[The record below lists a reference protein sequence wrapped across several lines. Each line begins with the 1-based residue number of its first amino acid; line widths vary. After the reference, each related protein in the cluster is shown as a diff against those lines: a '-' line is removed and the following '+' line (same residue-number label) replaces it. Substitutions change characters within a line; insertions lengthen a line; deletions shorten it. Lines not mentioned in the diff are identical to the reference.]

1 MENKKLKLEDAK
13 TGDTFTHFGK
23 TYLIVKGWHY
33 VCGIPYVRAV
43 VISQRNGDCGQI
55 RIFSLTCPIELIGF
69 SEWGNYRRDE
79 YALRLDH
86 DNMPKA
92 FDEI

>member
-1 MENKKLKLEDAK
+1 METTKLTLKDAK

-33 VCGIPYVRAV
+33 ACNIPYVRAI
-43 VISQRNGDCGQI
+43 VISPGNGDCGQI
-55 RIFSLTCPIELIGF
+55 RIFPLTCPIEFVGF

-79 YALRLDH
+79 YTLRLDF
-86 DNMPKA
+86 DNMPEV
-92 FDEI
+92 FGDI